1 LTLLHDV
8 LLRTLA
14 ELSSLGAEAAL
25 VGGLAVSAWTEPRFT
40 RDVDLAVAV
49 SSDAQAEGLIDQ
61 LQQRGFRLT
70 ALVEQIGTGRLATA
84 RLIPPGED
92 EDGMIVDL
100 LFASS
105 GIEPELVAS
114 AEQLDIGLGAHV
126 KVVRPGHLVV
136 LKLLAQDPVSRP
148 QDAVDL
154 LALRTVLDD
163 SEVARARKACD
174 LVQERGFHRGRDLHA
189 NVSALLATRG

>member
-1 LTLLHDV
+1 LTPLHEILLT
-8 LLRTLA
+8 TLA
-14 ELSSLGAEAAL
+14 ELSSLGADAAL

-49 SSDAQAEGLIDQ
+49 SSDAQAEALIHQ

-70 ALVEQIGTGRLATA
+70 ALVEQVGTGRLATA

-92 EDGMIVDL
+92 EHGMIVDL

-114 AEQLDIGLGAHV
+114 AERLDIGAGA
-126 KVVRPGHLVV
+126 VVNVARPGHLVV
-136 LKLLAQDPVSRP
+136 LKLLSEDPVSRP
-148 QDAVDL
+148 QDGVDL
-154 LALRTVLDD
+154 CALRTVLDD
-163 SEVARARKACD
+163 AEIARAQRACG
-174 LVQERGFHRGRDLHA
+174 LIQERGFHRGRDIRAHL
-189 NVSALLATRG
+189 VALLARPK